1 VTGKDNGDGGT
12 TKGQAE
18 HGADGTM
25 TRQYGGFG
33 RRQFLALA
41 GLSMTLGACASSAPT
56 ALYGLTAADGS
67 GLAGR
72 RKGSQ
77 VLVTRP
83 RALKALDTEY
93 IAVVEDGPVY
103 SYLPNVAW
111 ADSLPSVVQS
121 KIVETLQNTNRL
133 RGVGMPGDGL
143 LIDYQLQTELRA
155 FELRVDGQNRGAVE
169 IAAKLVND
177 RNGRTVS
184 SRVFRAETPSG
195 GAGPDQAVAALNR
208 SADQVLA
215 QMASWALQ
223 SI

>member
-1 VTGKDNGDGGT
+1 
-12 TKGQAE
+12 
-18 HGADGTM
+18 M
-25 TRQYGGFG
+25 TRHSGDTG
-33 RRQFLALA
+33 RRHFLALV
-41 GLSMTLGACASSAPT
+41 GGSLLLSACSSSGPV
-56 ALYGLTAADGS
+56 ALYGLSAAADPG
-67 GLAGR
+67 APGR
-72 RKGSQ
+72 RSSAQ

-93 IAVVEDGPVY
+93 IAVAEPGPIY
-103 SYLPNVAW
+103 SYFPNVAW

-155 FELRVDGQNRGAVE
+155 FELRVGGSSRALVE

-177 RNGRTVS
+177 RNGRTVA
-184 SRVFRAETPSG
+184 SRVFRVESS
-195 GAGPDQAVAALNR
+195 AGTTDPDRAVAALNR
-208 SADQVLA
+208 SADQVFSQIA
-215 QMASWALQ
+215 EWTLQ